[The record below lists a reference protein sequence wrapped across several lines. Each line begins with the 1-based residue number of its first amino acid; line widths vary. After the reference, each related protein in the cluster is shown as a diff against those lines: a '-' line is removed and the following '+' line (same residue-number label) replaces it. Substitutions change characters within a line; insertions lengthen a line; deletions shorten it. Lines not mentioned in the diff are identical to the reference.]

1 MKKPLKNKDAKIN
14 KLSIRNST
22 KYADLY
28 KKIGSHNKMKGG
40 LNETIVSNINSLL
53 TKNADK
59 VNKLKYHLLDK
70 LCDHVTETQDVNK
83 YLPGLQK
90 LKQINETFSV
100 NSGLYKYNIKEFQ
113 HDDAEINRLV
123 YALKLIRA
131 LYLGLT
137 NKKDEKL
144 KEADTTHPFKKEY
157 ITTELLEKID
167 KETFKIEYDRIK
179 KIRNPKLKV
188 LEKKSPDDAREKLLK
203 AVLQLSGQMLL
214 PKSVVPSVVNE
225 VVPPV
230 VNEDVKKPIE
240 KGRLA
245 KLWSYMKGEK
255 IENSLEYRI
264 KRYNAILNKIKIKPD
279 KCLQKTTIK
288 NNAITYKTGNVKLET
303 NLYNKMTGLN
313 GSGYLTS
320 IENTELQLLSKLMIP
335 TTKNRNEIKINEWI
349 TKNLILTKASK
360 HFSLTYQNIECDKT
374 NKDLEE
380 KEKLV
385 NYIELFE
392 GSLEELLEIE
402 LKKDPINTIT
412 IVSIVYQALICIA
425 TYHERVGYFINTIG
439 LWNFLYQKNNE
450 NGYYHYK
457 YNNTEFYM
465 NSGPYN
471 IIITNFSESSRIDN
485 NSIDIKKDKPTKKK
499 EYSDLISKFYISID
513 RIRTSDPD
521 ISKNESKYK
530 ILDDILNVLNVLY
543 SNINSDI
550 FEYIIENF
558 SSTYPIITKDKPDRK
573 DVLKVLND
581 KPFIISK
588 VDVNEKYLTLYND
601 NSLEER
607 LIRYHYIRREFIFK
621 SISKL
626 HVDDKYYPINIAVL
640 NNDENTVRNYLIQIM
655 ITDKLIITKKSK
667 HFAIQYNTH
676 RGLLNIRD
684 QINEPIKIYTEKCD
698 NNLDD
703 LLSRK
708 DVQKDDALIINLLYQ
723 TFICIATYHNM
734 VGHFYTSIKLDTFLA
749 QTNDYN
755 GYYIYMYE
763 STTFYIKSCE
773 YNIIINNIK
782 TSKLI
787 TTQNLKGNSLYK
799 NYIDIVD
806 LFIAKLEVTN
816 SRIKASNI
824 TKRLT
829 NIKNFINEDPN
840 NIFDFKTII
849 IDKVFMKYLNTFD
862 IFMQDNKGNLKILN
876 SKSSFIIK
884 ENDEL
889 IPKNK
894 NVKLVLIS
902 NIKSAL
908 LTNKEN
914 GEYTQVTNSSKPL
927 MEDINNIIKFF
938 EEKCNNITIEYN
950 VYMHVKSLKFKD
962 LETTTPVQPPL
973 LIIEDNKKNKEL
985 LQAIN
990 VVILKYATLGNL
1002 FNETKYD
1009 VDISKQDLIAL
1020 IKKNIPK
1027 LEEILENLTIA
1038 IDNLKEEATKRLV
1051 LNFEYNNYSSRITT
1065 VLQMIINNKQLCDDI
1080 IHFANN
1086 KNKESE
1092 NPDIQLIIKLCN
1104 IIKYY
1109 KSRKYETDEPKI
1121 PSYNDYILPL
1131 REHLVVNNPDKFLHL
1146 MSSINV
1152 DEFFNFLIEKMG
1164 TVGIDHKYNCKRWK
1178 YKMENGN
1185 ATIQPNELK
1194 CGCITLNTT
1203 YTKINFQKLIN
1214 DNQYIFDNEDCE
1226 NIVFNIAASI
1236 STTIVT
1242 NPEITLLTKSE
1253 KDKITQATPY
1263 ILKGIIYG
1271 YGFHF
1276 KYYKYIDPNTW
1287 IELDDRDWRLS
1298 SRAEDGISTTN
1309 ITNPPQGKN
1318 GKIVN
1323 KLPLPADGKGILY
1336 YYQKKPLDD
1345 RLAALKAKAP
1355 GPTAVAAAPGPTA
1368 VAAGPTAV
1376 AAAPGPTAVAAAKAP
1391 GPTAVAAAKA
1401 PGPTAVAAAP
1411 GPTAVAAAPGQPSPP
1426 PQPQPEAAKTAAA
1439 ARANAAKTPAKTPT
1453 LAALIATVLPA
1464 ARAAAVAAPG
1474 PAAALA
1480 VDAVV
1485 GKSAKA
1491 SVPPAAPPAAPA
1503 PPAPPPAPPPVP
1515 ALAVDA
1521 ALQPTDDDLKVFN
1534 FEYHNNS
1541 CWINTIMQMIIDNK
1555 ELCAEITKYVDTLKQ
1570 TTNPLSDNEELMSD
1584 LNKIIH
1590 LYETEKYETAKPKKP
1605 SYNEFILPFRKSLVK
1620 CGVYNDDTSSAE
1632 NSLRR
1637 DGVIED
1643 MFEFLIMKIYEI
1655 INFINYNYKITVF
1668 DSVNNILVKKKVEE
1682 NNLNLLPD
1690 KYCIQL
1696 SPPETRNNTTELTFQ
1711 ELIKINSTNKSIW
1724 FNTNNCNNL
1733 VFKTATIT
1741 NLKISTE
1748 IILET
1753 VDGTAENKT
1762 TYEAITKT
1770 KSKYT
1775 LKGFTH
1781 NTGGHFI
1788 YYKYIQSKN
1797 VWIKLDDKD
1806 GYTTGVYAIYRD
1818 NMINNLNYPNYIPKQ
1833 DEYDYVGLPP
1843 LGMNG
1848 EIVTNDMNAI
1858 DTNGS
1863 NLFYYQ
1869 IEKVPASG
1877 GRKPTKYKS
1886 TGQVV
1891 YILYKKRKY
1900 KRTIYVKDKRKTK
1913 YCKIN
1918 NEYILLSKLK
1928 IIE

>member
-1 MKKPLKNKDAKIN
+1 MKKPLKKKDAKIN

-123 YALKLIRA
+123 YALKLISA
-131 LYLGLT
+131 LYLGL
-137 NKKDEKL
+137 NKKKNEDL
-144 KEADTTHPFKKEY
+144 KNVDATHQFKKEY
-157 ITTELLEKID
+157 ITTELLEKKD

-225 VVPPV
+225 
-230 VNEDVKKPIE
+230 DVKKPIE

-255 IENSLEYRI
+255 IENSLEDRI

-279 KCLQKTTIK
+279 KCLQKTNETHK
-288 NNAITYKTGNVKLET
+288 DFTYKTGNINLEK
-303 NLYNKMTGLN
+303 NLSIKMTDFN
-313 GSGYLTS
+313 GNGYLTT
-320 IENTELQLLSKLMIP
+320 IQNTKLQLLSKLMEP

-374 NKDLEE
+374 DKNLRE

-392 GSLEELLEIE
+392 GNLEELLIIE
-402 LKKDPINTIT
+402 LKKDLIDTLPIF
-412 IVSIVYQALICIA
+412 SIFFQALICIT
-425 TYHERVGYFINTIG
+425 TYHERVGYFINTIR

-485 NSIDIKKDKPTKKK
+485 NSIVIKKDKPTKKK

-734 VGHFYTSIKLDTFLA
+734 VGHFYTQITLDTFLA

-755 GYYIYMYE
+755 GYYIYDYE

-787 TTQNLKGNSLYK
+787 TTQNLKETPLYK

-816 SRIKASNI
+816 SRIKYSNI
-824 TKRLT
+824 TIKLT
-829 NIKNFINEDPN
+829 NIKNFIDQNSTN
-840 NIFDFKTII
+840 FDFKTNI

-862 IFMQDNKGNLKILN
+862 IFMQDKKDNLKILN
-876 SKSSFIIK
+876 NITFKIK
-884 ENDEL
+884 LAPENI

-894 NVKLVLIS
+894 NDKLKLIS
-902 NIKSAL
+902 DIKSAL
-908 LTNKEN
+908 LTNNEN
-914 GEYTQVTNSSKPL
+914 NEYTQAIRESELLKEN
-927 MEDINNIIKFF
+927 INDIIKLV
-938 EEKCNNITIEYN
+938 EEKCNNIIIEYSN
-950 VYMHVKSLKFKD
+950 NNTAKSLIIQKRRD
-962 LETTTPVQPPL
+962 TIAGQSQL
-973 LIIEDNKKNKEL
+973 LIIEDNKKNNEL

-990 VVILKYATLGNL
+990 VVILEYATLGNL
-1002 FNETKYD
+1002 FSETKYD
-1009 VDISKQDLIAL
+1009 VNISKQDLITL
-1020 IKKNIPK
+1020 IKTNIPK
-1027 LEEILENLTIA
+1027 LQEILKNLTIA
-1038 IDNLKEEATKRLV
+1038 IDNLKDEATKRLV
-1051 LNFEYNNYSSRITT
+1051 LNFEYNNYSSWITT
-1065 VLQMIINNKQLCDDI
+1065 VLQMIINNKQLCDNI
-1080 IHFANN
+1080 IIFANKTN
-1086 KNKESE
+1086 SE
-1092 NPDIQLIIKLCN
+1092 DKTPDIQLIIKLSN

-1109 KSRKYETDEPKI
+1109 KSNKYETDKPKI
-1121 PSYNDYILPL
+1121 PSYNNYILPL
-1131 REHLVVNNPDKFLHL
+1131 REHLVENYSDTFTHL
-1146 MSSINV
+1146 MMSINV
-1152 DEFFNFLIEKMG
+1152 DDFFNFLIQKMG
-1164 TVGIDHKYNCKRWK
+1164 NVGIDHKYNCKRWK

-1194 CGCITLNTT
+1194 CGCITLITT
-1203 YTKINFQKLIN
+1203 FQKINFQTLI
-1214 DNQYIFDNEDCE
+1214 DQKQYIFEDCE
-1226 NIVFNIAASI
+1226 NIVFNISYNLQLQKQEII
-1236 STTIVT
+1236 S
-1242 NPEITLLTKSE
+1242 NPEITLLTMSENSE
-1253 KDKITQATPY
+1253 KEENTPY

-1298 SRAEDGISTTN
+1298 SRAEDEISTTN

-1336 YYQKKPLDD
+1336 YYQKKPLQE
-1345 RLAALKAKAP
+1345 RLAALK
-1355 GPTAVAAAPGPTA
+1355 
-1368 VAAGPTAV
+1368 
-1376 AAAPGPTAVAAAKAP
+1376 
-1391 GPTAVAAAKA
+1391 AKA

-1426 PQPQPEAAKTAAA
+1426 PQPQPEAAKTVAA